1 MHKYITRA
9 CVAAAASVALST
21 VGVTGVS
28 ASAAA
33 PQLLGLSLGG
43 TSHAT
48 ASPGTQL
55 WVKRYNSGIGGPG
68 VAASVAA
75 SPSGNTVFVTGQ
87 ALNAAG
93 TGTDYVTVAYA
104 ATGAQ
109 VWAKRYFSPG
119 TGEDKA
125 NSVAVSP
132 DGNTVFVTGES
143 TGTTSGYDYA
153 TVAYN
158 AATGAQVWVKRYNG
172 PGNST
177 DDATSLAVSPTGST
191 VYVTGYSTAN
201 NNFGYTTIA
210 YSAANGAQQWAQ
222 RYDPGNGSDRAF
234 SVAVG
239 STGTV
244 FVTGTAFTGAATAYD
259 YTTIAYNP
267 AGAQLWV
274 KHFSG
279 PTNAGGKPDQANAVA
294 VSPDGK
300 TVFVTGET
308 YGPTNYVY
316 TTVAYHAATG
326 AQLWAKHNRT
336 LSGGGDNDAT
346 SLAVS
351 PDSTMVYVTGYIGD
365 GLVGYGTIAYNA
377 ATGTQVWAKNYHG
390 VGPGFNQAYSVA
402 TSPTGST
409 VYVTGYSA
417 TNGGSDNAYATVA
430 YSAATGAQLWVKRY
444 KGPGPDAEASSV
456 TVGPTGTVFV
466 TGESSGAI
474 ATVAY
479 SG

>member
-1 MHKYITRA
+1 MHGYITRITRA
-9 CVAAAASVALST
+9 FAAAVAGVVLST
-21 VGVTGVS
+21 VAVTGAS

-33 PQLLGLSLGG
+33 PRAVRASSAASL
-43 TSHAT
+43 A
-48 ASPGTQL
+48 AVSPGTQL

-93 TGTDYVTVAYA
+93 TGTDYVTVAYD
-104 ATGAQ
+104 ATTGTQ
-109 VWAKRYFSPG
+109 VWAKRYISPG

-132 DGNTVFVTGES
+132 DGKTVFVTGES

-158 AATGAQVWVKRYNG
+158 ATTGAQVWVKRYNG
-172 PGNST
+172 AGNNT
-177 DDATSLAVSPTGST
+177 DDATSLAASPTGST

-210 YSAANGAQQWAQ
+210 YNATTGAQVWAK
-222 RYDPGNGSDRAF
+222 RYDPGNGSDQAF

-239 STGTV
+239 SSGTV

-259 YTTIAYNP
+259 YTTVAYNP
-267 AGAQLWV
+267 AGIQLWV
-274 KHFSG
+274 KHYSG

-300 TVFVTGET
+300 TVFVTGKT

-316 TTVAYHAATG
+316 TTVAYNAATG
-326 AQLWAKHNRT
+326 AQLWAKHNNT
-336 LSGGGDNDAT
+336 PSGGGDNDAT

-351 PDSTMVYVTGYIGD
+351 PDGKTVYVTGYIGL
-365 GLVGYGTIAYNA
+365 GLKVGYGTIAYNA
-377 ATGTQVWAKNYHG
+377 ATGAQVWAKNYHG

-402 TSPTGST
+402 TGPTGNT
-409 VYVTGYSA
+409 VYVTGYR
-417 TNGGSDNAYATVA
+417 DR
-430 YSAATGAQLWVKRY
+430 K
-444 KGPGPDAEASSV
+444 SV
-456 TVGPTGTVFV
+456 V
-466 TGESSGAI
+466 
-474 ATVAY
+474 
-479 SG
+479 